1 MANNAND
8 GKTPSI
14 PPDGF
19 GLSNLR
25 SVPVAPR
32 VRSQTVD
39 IRLTHPREAEIVQ
52 RLQAIGTEEAQQVI
66 NLLTTDG
73 LYVRFATT
81 TVVDGQTVPY
91 TVNGEP
97 AVNLGSWSLWA
108 AKPSDDAD
116 DNQQKMLYKS
126 WGRTV
131 VGDDGK
137 PRVVGRGFVRAF
149 VAAANDKFRRVLGL
163 PPKPAAVEQSAQ
175 PMAARAARPA
185 PAPAGGDTEVNSD
198 IPF

>member
-8 GKTPSI
+8 GQTPSI
-14 PPDGF
+14 PDDGF

-39 IRLTHPREAEIVQ
+39 IRLKHPSEAEILQ
-52 RLQAIGTEEAQQVI
+52 RLKAMGTEEAQQVI

-73 LYVRFATT
+73 LYIRFATT
-81 TVVDGQTVPY
+81 TVVDGQTVPF
-91 TVNGEP
+91 TVNGE
-97 AVNLGSWSLWA
+97 AVVNLASWSLWA
-108 AKPSDDAD
+108 AKPSDDSD

-131 VGDDGK
+131 VGEDGK
-137 PRVVGRGFVRAF
+137 PRIVGRGFVRAF
-149 VAAANDKFRRVLGL
+149 VAEANNKMRRLLGL
-163 PPKPAAVEQSAQ
+163 PAKPAAPVASA
-175 PMAARAARPA
+175 PAVGAPAARPA
-185 PAPAGGDTEVNSD
+185 PAPAGGDTEVGSD